1 MTRWPRE
8 GGKTT
13 GRWTCLRE
21 AMWRWWLL
29 ARSALD
35 TVSIE
40 TKANPT
46 QPNQRGATAI
56 GVWCAYVS
64 RGDVNQKLKF
74 EQNSVNFKRLRN

>member
-64 RGDVNQKLKF
+64 RNGGNRTCEYVDEMVEFQGGM
-74 EQNSVNFKRLRN
+74 